1 MRKLRL
7 TGVVLQEV
15 VNTPEESVGA
25 GVIPCPRFLMVHRE
39 AVYVGGIS
47 WTLGWTSLDSNFGF
61 ALHNLMNSGKLLCL

>member
-7 TGVVLQEV
+7 GGVILQEV
-15 VNTPEESVGA
+15 VDTPEESVGA
-25 GVIPCPRFLMVHRE
+25 GVAPCTCFLMVHRE

-61 ALHNLMNSGKLLCL
+61 VLHNLINSGKLLCL